1 MSLKLLWLTKSQDA
15 ITYKGQKLYPSELEN
30 ILLSHPAVVD
40 AAVTSIPASKESH
53 NNHAG
58 EVPHGFVVVA
68 PSPKQA
74 APTVTMEELLEFANR
89 KFGNQRDLEW
99 KIQITGTIPRSP
111 AGKVLR
117 RELKKMA
124 GFV

>member
-1 MSLKLLWLTKSQDA
+1 MIA
-15 ITYKGQKLYPSELEN
+15 YKGQRLYPSELEN

-40 AAVTSIPASKESH
+40 AAVIGVPGSKESRDD
-53 NNHAG
+53 HAG
-58 EVPHGFVVVA
+58 EVPYGFVVVA

-74 APTVTMEELLEFANR
+74 TLTVTVEELLEFANR
-89 KFGNQRDLEW
+89 KRGSDMALKW
-99 KIQITGTIPRSP
+99 DIQIIGLIPRSP
-111 AGKVLR
+111 AGKILR